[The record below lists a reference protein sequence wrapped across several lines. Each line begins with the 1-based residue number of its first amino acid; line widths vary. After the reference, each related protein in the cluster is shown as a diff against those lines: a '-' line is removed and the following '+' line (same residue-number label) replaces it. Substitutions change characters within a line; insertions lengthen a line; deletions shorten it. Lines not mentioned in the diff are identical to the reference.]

1 MKCEF
6 VKKCVIAA
14 TTSKADNIYNRAPF
28 VTIVNSSVAE
38 ANKKKNIWQQLINS
52 NGVKKKTTNT
62 TQFGAKIIR
71 FRLKTDLFRILIQCK
86 TK

>member
-38 ANKKKNIWQQLINS
+38 ANKKKTFGS
-52 NGVKKKTTNT
+52 N
-62 TQFGAKIIR
+62 
-71 FRLKTDLFRILIQCK
+71 
-86 TK
+86 